1 MSTNTPYTPPKSAVA
16 DVVHGFG
23 ELKVFSAKGRIGRVR
38 YLGWSMGFTMLALVV
53 LFAAMGAAG
62 AMAGQGLAMAIY
74 FIGLIPMTVISAF
87 FVIQRL
93 HDLDKS
99 GWLFLLMLVPL
110 VNLFFTLYIIFAPG
124 SQGANRYGNP
134 PPPNSTG
141 VLVLAWMLPVMVIVI
156 GILAAIAIPAYQG
169 YVQRAQ
175 EAQMQQ
181 MQTQPFEQQQ

>member
-1 MSTNTPYTPPKSAVA
+1 MSTNTPYNPPKSAVA
-16 DVVHGFG
+16 DMAHEFG

-53 LFAAMGAAG
+53 LFAAMGAA
-62 AMAGQGLAMAIY
+62 AATAGQGLAMAIY

-110 VNLFFTLYIIFAPG
+110 VGLFFTLYIIFAPG

-141 VLVLAWMLPVMVIVI
+141 VLVLAWLVPVMMVVI
-156 GILAAIAIPAYQG
+156 GILAAMAIPAYQS
-169 YVQRAQ
+169 YVQKAQ
-175 EAQMQQ
+175 EAQMQ
-181 MQTQPFEQQQ
+181 MQPLEQQQQ

>member
-1 MSTNTPYTPPKSAVA
+1 MSTSTPYTPPKSTVA
-16 DVVHGFG
+16 DVARGYG

-38 YLGWSMGFTMLALVV
+38 YLGWSMGFTVLAMVV
-53 LFAAMGAAG
+53 LFAVIGIGAAIG
-62 AMAGQGLAMAIY
+62 GESLAMTLY
-74 FIGLIPMTVISAF
+74 FIGIIPMTVVSAL

-93 HDLDKS
+93 HDLDKT

-110 VNLFFTLYIIFAPG
+110 VGFFFALYIIFAPG

-141 VLVLAWMLPVMVIVI
+141 VVVLAWMVPVMLVVI

-169 YVQRAQ
+169 YVQKAQ
-175 EAQMQQ
+175 EAQMQ
-181 MQTQPFEQQQ
+181 MQPLEQQQ